1 MIIRAIRVNDDGFCA
16 KCPYQ
21 FEESS
26 ESMPTPPSRSTCI
39 SCRMKEKDARL
50 ILSEL
55 GVVTHLGAK
64 YLVCCD
70 NAGYMGYELPDNLRV
85 MVVEK

>member
-39 SCRMKEKDARL
+39 SCRMKEKDPRL

-55 GVVTHLGAK
+55 GVVSHLGAK

-70 NAGYMGYELPDNLRV
+70 NAGYIDYELPEHLRV
-85 MVVEK
+85 MIVEK

>member
-1 MIIRAIRVNDDGFCA
+1 MIIRAIRINDDGFCE

-26 ESMPTPPSRSTCI
+26 DHTPPSRSTCI
-39 SCRMKEKDARL
+39 ACRMKEKDNR
-50 ILSEL
+50 IVLSEL
-55 GVVTHLGAK
+55 GVVSHLGAK

-70 NAGYMGYELPDNLRV
+70 NAGYVGYELPANLRV
-85 MVVEK
+85 MIMEK

>member
-1 MIIRAIRVNDDGFCA
+1 MIVRGIKINEDGFCE

-21 FEESS
+21 VDEESKVQA
-26 ESMPTPPSRSTCI
+26 PPSRSACI
-39 SCRMKEKDARL
+39 SCRMKEKDPRMVL
-50 ILSEL
+50 PDF

-70 NAGYMGYELPDNLRV
+70 NAGYIDYELPENLRIL
-85 MVVEK
+85 VVEK

>member
-1 MIIRAIRVNDDGFCA
+1 MIIRGIRVNDDGFCA

-26 ESMPTPPSRSTCI
+26 ESSHTPPSRSTCTA
-39 SCRMKEKDARL
+39 CRREEKDHR
-50 ILSEL
+50 IIFSEL

-64 YLVCCD
+64 YIVCCD
-70 NAGYMGYELPDNLRV
+70 SAGYMGYELPDNLRV

>member
-1 MIIRAIRVNDDGFCA
+1 MIIRGIKINDEGFCA

-21 FEESS
+21 FEESYKS
-26 ESMPTPPSRSTCI
+26 SHILPSRSACTA
-39 SCRMKEKDARL
+39 CRMNEKDPRM

-70 NAGYMGYELPDNLRV
+70 NAGYIDYELPSNLRILI
-85 MVVEK
+85 VEK